1 MTVLL
6 GAGESGKST
15 IAKQLKILH
24 LRGFKEEEIMLFKKQ
39 IYQNV
44 LTNIRLLIKGAE
56 DKGIPL
62 DNQVCQLPEK

>member
-1 MTVLL
+1 
-6 GAGESGKST
+6 
-15 IAKQLKILH
+15 
-24 LRGFKEEEIMLFKKQ
+24 MLFKKQ

-62 DNQVCQLPEK
+62 DNQVC